1 MIGEQEVDAGFRLRC
16 YELAVNMA
24 GVDKHNTDTV
34 DKIATSVYAF
44 VASGGDPK
52 RKTLTLNGRDKLKS
66 PQ

>member
-1 MIGEQEVDAGFRLRC
+1 MIDSEIRLRC

-44 VASGGDPK
+44 VASGGNPK
-52 RKTLTLNGRDKLKS
+52 RDTLTLKGRDKLKS